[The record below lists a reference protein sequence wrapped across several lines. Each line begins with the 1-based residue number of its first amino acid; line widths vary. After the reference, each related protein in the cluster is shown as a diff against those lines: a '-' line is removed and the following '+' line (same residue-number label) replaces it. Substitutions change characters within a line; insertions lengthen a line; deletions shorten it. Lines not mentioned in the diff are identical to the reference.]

1 MQPILTTT
9 TTTMKTSTSA
19 ILAGLVAVA
28 TAAVQLEVRYSD
40 RMVDV
45 GTLDLMEVTRNAIY
59 AEPGNERSILT
70 DRTHQ
75 AITRTC
81 KSAVEN
87 TPDVSVQVKMTGAWG
102 RTPGLKNNEM
112 RDGLVA
118 SIFEALK
125 QVSDDT
131 GYEVYSECRGLV
143 WQESVAHVP
152 EAACGRAAASG
163 QTCDGPC
170 RNAVASPGT
179 TQCMKHDWGHR
190 VPSVMRITAYIDDA
204 LQPDDLIF
212 EFASTQNAQAGGCG
226 IIGKIAG
233 KLASFT
239 IPVAG
244 GLFSEGINIL
254 CAN

>member
-1 MQPILTTT
+1 
-9 TTTMKTSTSA
+9 MKTSTSA
-19 ILAGLVAVA
+19 VLAGLVAAA

-59 AEPGNERSILT
+59 AEAGNERSILT

-75 AITRTC
+75 AYTQTC
-81 KSAVEN
+81 KSAVDN
-87 TPDVSVQVKMTGAWG
+87 GADVSVQVKMTGAWG

-112 RDGLVA
+112 REGLVA
-118 SIFEALK
+118 GIFEALK

-131 GYEVYSECRGLV
+131 GYEVYSECMGGT
-143 WQESVAHVP
+143 WQEGVKYVP
-152 EAACGRAAASG
+152 EAACGPLTTSG
-163 QTCDGPC
+163 QKCEEPC
-170 RNAVASPGT
+170 RSAVASPGT
-179 TQCMKHDWGHR
+179 TQCMKHEWAHR
-190 VPSVMRITAYIDDA
+190 VPSMMRVTAYIDDA

-226 IIGKIAG
+226 IVGKIAS
-233 KLASFT
+233 KLASYT

-244 GLFSEGINIL
+244 GLFAEGITLL